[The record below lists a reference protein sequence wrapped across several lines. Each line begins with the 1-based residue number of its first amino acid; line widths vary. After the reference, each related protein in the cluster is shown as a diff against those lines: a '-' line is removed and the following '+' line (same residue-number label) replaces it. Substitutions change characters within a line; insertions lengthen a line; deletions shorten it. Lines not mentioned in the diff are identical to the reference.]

1 MIEVFRGNC
10 PFVAGLLNEKKSKM
24 QMAAETRERVIAD
37 APGRLLADAVLIE
50 RAMQGDEPAFRD
62 LVWHYQGMVFACAQ
76 AITRNPAD
84 AEDAAQEA
92 FIRFHRNMTQFDPR
106 RPLKPY
112 LLRIAANCS
121 RTLVSRR
128 VRVARREEA
137 AGRERRAVPDARGE
151 RLAEERFERL
161 RTHVAALPG
170 TLREVTSLFYFAE
183 CSCREVAHV
192 LAMTENAVKVALHR
206 ARKRLQAEM
215 TSLEAMP

>member
-1 MIEVFRGNC
+1 M
-10 PFVAGLLNEKKSKM
+10 
-24 QMAAETRERVIAD
+24 TDD
-37 APGRLLADAVLIE
+37 AQQRLRADAVLIG
-50 RAMQGDEPAFRD
+50 RATQGDEHAFRD

-92 FIRFHRNMTQFDPR
+92 FIRFHRHMKQFDPR

-121 RTLVSRR
+121 RDLVSRR
-128 VRVARREEA
+128 IRVARREEA
-137 AGRERRAVPDARGE
+137 AGREMRAVPNARGE

-161 RTHVAALPG
+161 RRHVAELPG
-170 TLREVTSLFYFAE
+170 TLREVTSLFYFAD

-206 ARKRLQAEM
+206 ARRRLQVEM
-215 TSLEAMP
+215 AGLEALP